1 MTKRAILSVH
11 DKTGLIELGR
21 GLAALGWELVAS
33 GGTARALRAAGLAA
47 REVSDVTGAPEMLGG
62 RVKTLH
68 PAIHGGILARDTADD
83 RADLA
88 AQGIAPIDLVVCNLY
103 PFADT
108 IARPGATT
116 AEAVEQIDIGGVTLL
131 RAAAK
136 NFARVVVLC
145 DPADYEPALAA
156 IAAGGPDEATRRTLA
171 SKAFEYTWAY
181 DAAIAEYLAGGQ
193 GSGLA
198 PSPFGRGMGR
208 GSDSPSPPGREIERG
223 SDAPSPPG
231 RGMGRGSDAPSP
243 PGRGMGRGSGRRS
256 RGQASSP
263 LPNPLPEGEGTSGPL
278 PGGEGTGLPAVLRL
292 ELTRVQ
298 ALRYGEN
305 PHQAAALYGVA
316 GGGPLGGRLVG
327 GKELSY
333 NNLLDLDAAWGA
345 ASSFAAPAV
354 IIVKHLSPCG
364 VAVAQS
370 IGAAFPAALASDPVS
385 AFGGVVAANR
395 PVDEAFVAAL
405 AAADLFV
412 EAIIAPAFSDA
423 AVAWLAAHKK
433 NCRLVA
439 LGDDA
444 GDSAVELR
452 AVRGGLL
459 LQTRDTGDPPGVTW
473 RSVSRR
479 PPTAAEA
486 DALGFAWT
494 AAQHVKSNAIVLA
507 HLPDATGAT
516 ATVGIGGGLPSRVDA
531 VRLAVA
537 KAGERAR
544 GAVLASDAFFP
555 FADGLAVAAAA
566 GVTAV
571 VEPGG
576 SVRDDEVIAAADRLG
591 VALVFTGVRHFRH

>member
-33 GGTARALRAAGLAA
+33 GGTARALRAAGLPA

-68 PAIHGGILARDTADD
+68 PAIHGGILARDTAGD

-88 AQGIAPIDLVVCNLY
+88 AQGVAPIDLVVCNLY
-103 PFADT
+103 PFAAT
-108 IARPGATT
+108 IARPGTTT
-116 AEAVEQIDIGGVTLL
+116 AEALEQIDIGGVTLL

-145 DPADYEPALAA
+145 DPADYAPALAA
-156 IAAGGPDEATRRTLA
+156 LAAGGPDEAARRALA
-171 SKAFEYTWAY
+171 ATAFAHCRDY
-181 DAAIAEYLAGGQ
+181 DTAVAEYLADGEKRDAEEE
-193 GSGLA
+193 SL
-198 PSPFGRGMGR
+198 FLR
-208 GSDSPSPPGREIERG
+208 GS
-223 SDAPSPPG
+223 
-231 RGMGRGSDAPSP
+231 
-243 PGRGMGRGSGRRS
+243 
-256 RGQASSP
+256 
-263 LPNPLPEGEGTSGPL
+263 PNPSAARRVPL
-278 PGGEGTGLPAVLRL
+278 QMTLTLRQ
-292 ELTRVQ
+292 VM

-305 PHQAAALYGVA
+305 PHQSAALYGVA
-316 GGGPLGGRLVG
+316 DSGPLGGRLLG

-333 NNLLDLDAAWGA
+333 NNLLDLDAAWRA
-345 ASSFAAPAV
+345 ARSFAAPAV
-354 IIVKHLSPCG
+354 AIVKHLSPCG
-364 VAVAQS
+364 VAVGQS
-370 IGAAFPAALASDPVS
+370 VAVAFPGALASDPLS

-395 PVDEAFVAAL
+395 AVDAAFVAAL

-412 EAIIAPAFSDA
+412 EAIIAPDFSDEA
-423 AVAWLAAHKK
+423 LAWFAAHKK

-439 LGDDA
+439 LGETT
-444 GDSAVELR
+444 GEGSTLELR

-459 LQTRDTGDPPGVTW
+459 AQTRDDGDPPGVTW
-473 RSVSRR
+473 RSVGRR
-479 PPTAAEA
+479 PPTDDEMAA
-486 DALGFAWT
+486 LRFAWT
-494 AAQHVKSNAIVLA
+494 ACQHVKSNAIVLA
-507 HLPDATGAT
+507 HRPDAAGAT

-555 FADGLAVAAAA
+555 FADGLQEAAAA

-576 SVRDDEVIAAADRLG
+576 SVRDDDVIAAADRLG
-591 VALVFTGVRHFRH
+591 VALMFTGARHFRH

>member
-33 GGTARALRAAGLAA
+33 GGTARALRAVGLAA

-88 AQGIAPIDLVVCNLY
+88 AQGIAPFDLVVCNLY

-231 RGMGRGSDAPSP
+231 RGMGRGFWEAIE
-243 PGRGMGRGSGRRS
+243 GT
-256 RGQASSP
+256 SSP

-305 PHQAAALYGVA
+305 PHQAAALYGVT
-316 GGGPLGGRLVG
+316 GSGPLGGRLVG

-555 FADGLAVAAAA
+555 FADGLAAAAAA